1 MHQQAGTLNSTADV
15 LESIEKD
22 SQAVTHVLDCT
33 TLPDSGLT
41 KNHNPHQVFSPHFT
55 SVLGLMCQHK
65 QGGSLQLVWPQSV
78 SWKCQTRLS
87 HTESNFERE
96 ARNLCRTP
104 DDWWPALHWVQT
116 SFPDCHL
123 VSSDSTARSRML
135 HQDFSLQLSIFIL
148 PNIHFLSQHREQCN

>member
-1 MHQQAGTLNSTADV
+1 MQQLWVHQQAGTLNSTADV

-96 ARNLCRTP
+96 ARNLCR
-104 DDWWPALHWVQT
+104 WLVASPALGADLLPWLPPRVFWQHCQEQDAA
-116 SFPDCHL
+116 SGLF
-123 VSSDSTARSRML
+123 STAINLYSAK
-135 HQDFSLQLSIFIL
+135 HSFS
-148 PNIHFLSQHREQCN
+148 